1 MVGVILGCFSVAHN
15 REAGWADKVARDLNS
30 FRAHCVQV
38 VKNRRIFG
46 ITGNMAR
53 RRRKKRGRPAT
64 GRDPIVPVRLPAKLL
79 RDIDAWSS
87 VYRDEFE
94 GMDRSTAIRCLLLLG
109 LGSVR
114 LRVVDPKDKTTFEG
128 ATLPLLKF
136 YRSGTIDRWL
146 GKGTGTYARRRL
158 HISRGGASNCRKSRS
173 MRRWTVPLRGRG
185 QVDRSKSDRC
195 CEVGTEIGFAE

>member
-1 MVGVILGCFSVAHN
+1 MILGCFSVAHN

-53 RRRKKRGRPAT
+53 RRRKNEDDRRP
-64 GRDPIVPVRLPAKLL
+64 
-79 RDIDAWSS
+79 
-87 VYRDEFE
+87 
-94 GMDRSTAIRCLLLLG
+94 
-109 LGSVR
+109 
-114 LRVVDPKDKTTFEG
+114 G
-128 ATLPLLKF
+128 ATLSCRCVCRPSCCATSMRGAA
-136 YRSGTIDRWL
+136 YTAMSSRAWTVRRRSGACFFWAWDLSGFVLSIPRTRQPSKVRRFLYSNFIGAEQL
-146 GKGTGTYARRRL
+146 TGGLEKEPARTQGARRRL